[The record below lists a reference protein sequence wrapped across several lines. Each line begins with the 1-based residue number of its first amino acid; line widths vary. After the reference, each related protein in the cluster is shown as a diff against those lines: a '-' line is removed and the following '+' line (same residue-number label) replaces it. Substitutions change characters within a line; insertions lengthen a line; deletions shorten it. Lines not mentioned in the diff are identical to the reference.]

1 MKIGHFFLLLSIGL
15 TACNESSVHEDMDR
29 YCDCLQKNKTNQDG
43 REECLLLM
51 EEILQKYEYDP
62 EALQEILKASED
74 CH

>member
-1 MKIGHFFLLLSIGL
+1 MNSLRISILMFLLVSCS
-15 TACNESSVHEDMDR
+15 TPSVHEEMAG
-29 YCDCLQKNKTNQDG
+29 YCECLQNNKQNQDG

-51 EEILQKYEYDP
+51 EEILQKYEYDS

>member
-1 MKIGHFFLLLSIGL
+1 MKIGHFFLLISIGL
-15 TACNESSVHEDMDR
+15 AACNQSSVKEDMDR
-29 YCDCLQKNKTNQDG
+29 YCECLQKNKTNQDG

-51 EEILQKYEYDP
+51 EEILQKYEYDA